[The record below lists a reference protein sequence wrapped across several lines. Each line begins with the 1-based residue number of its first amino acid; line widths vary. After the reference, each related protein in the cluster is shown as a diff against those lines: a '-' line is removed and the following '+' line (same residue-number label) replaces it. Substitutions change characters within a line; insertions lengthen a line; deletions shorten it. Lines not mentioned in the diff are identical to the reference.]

1 MNSPYFLY
9 PNAVW
14 AGILGRKGRFQAH
27 TAPLTQPWR
36 LSRGSS
42 DTLEYTE
49 RSHSQRPPSGREEV
63 WVDLASVA
71 RTIRLSNLDGT
82 PPLPRRSPCPAIC
95 SPSMARGRS
104 SGYKGHRLAQVSTAS
119 LAGRVGQ
126 PAGQDP
132 LSSRRPQ
139 AAVGTRRTVTGTDHS
154 GGVWALA
161 G

>member
-1 MNSPYFLY
+1 MNSPYLLY

-27 TAPLTQPWR
+27 TALLTPPWR

-63 WVDLASVA
+63 WVNLASVA
-71 RTIRLSNLDGT
+71 RTIRLSNSDGT
-82 PPLPRRSPCPAIC
+82 PPLPRRSPLSRHPLPEHGVREVVGFI
-95 SPSMARGRS
+95 R
-104 SGYKGHRLAQVSTAS
+104 HRLAQVSTAS